1 MKANV
6 ANYIIQEMSS
16 RFPMRSEEVVKVYLI
31 DAAIGDWLNNRFR
44 AYGKDFKCH
53 SERLSP
59 EKYLM

>member
-16 RFPMRSEEVVKVYLI
+16 RFPMRSEDVVNADLI
-31 DAAIGDWLNNRFR
+31 DDWSNNRFR
-44 AYGKDFKCH
+44 AYGKDFKFH

>member
-16 RFPMRSEEVVKVYLI
+16 RFPMRSEDVVNADVI
-31 DAAIGDWLNNRFR
+31 DDWSNNRFR
-44 AYGKDFKCH
+44 AYGKDFKFH

>member
-16 RFPMRSEEVVKVYLI
+16 RFPMRSEDVVNADLI
-31 DAAIGDWLNNRFR
+31 DAVIDDWSNNRFK
-44 AYGKDFKCH
+44 AYGKDFKFH